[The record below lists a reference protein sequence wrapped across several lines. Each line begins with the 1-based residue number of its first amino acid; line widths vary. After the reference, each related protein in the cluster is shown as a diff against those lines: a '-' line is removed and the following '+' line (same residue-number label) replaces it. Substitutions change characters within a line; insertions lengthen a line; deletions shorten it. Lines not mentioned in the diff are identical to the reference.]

1 MTQTEGSGED
11 LARWL
16 KSRMAERNLGRNE
29 LVRASGLSAGTISRI
44 TVLNYVPGV
53 ETLNRLADFFGADRE
68 TLLEIAG
75 VVRLTDLE
83 GDLPFEV
90 RDLTRRLFR
99 LDARSR
105 EAILRQFDAILK
117 LVEDRPLR

>member
-1 MTQTEGSGED
+1 MTHTEGAGED

-90 RDLTRRLFR
+90 RDLARRLFR

-105 EAILRQFDAILK
+105 EAILRQFDGILK
-117 LVEDRPLR
+117 LVEDLPPR

>member
-1 MTQTEGSGED
+1 MTHTEGSGED

-90 RDLTRRLFR
+90 RDLARRLFR

-105 EAILRQFDAILK
+105 EAILRQFDGILK
-117 LVEDRPLR
+117 LVEDLPPR